1 MKITTILNTII
12 RQTKDAWMSTT
23 HTNAMII
30 NKLSKILGNGCRYRQ
45 IGRLQHAEAFYWK
58 FFGHTPDHPET
69 LNLLGLLAQ
78 SNKEIQTGLK
88 S

>member
-23 HTNAMII
+23 HTNTMII
-30 NKLSKILGNGCRYRQ
+30 NKLSKILGNGGRYHQ
-45 IGRLQHAEAFYWK
+45 TGRLQYAEAFYWK
-58 FFGHTPDHPET
+58 FFGHNPGHPDT
-69 LNLLGLLAQ
+69 LNLPGALARPD
-78 SNKEIQTGLK
+78 KEIQTGLK